1 MPTMGPIMDFCSC
14 SEWFTMVNMPP
25 ESKPRPTMRMGR
37 RIRDAR
43 EGKKLS
49 TQAAA
54 ASSRISPGY
63 LFKLESGLVGTPSP
77 RVLHRVGEVLDI
89 GYWELMRLA
98 GYVAPEGEDV
108 GEVPPAQAHEEGED
122 MSEQPTNER
131 IVELLEAIQ
140 AELAD
145 VRRAQAEVLEALRD

>member
-1 MPTMGPIMDFCSC
+1 MA
-14 SEWFTMVNMPP
+14 NMP
-25 ESKPRPTMRMGR
+25 EAKPTRRPTSRMGR
-37 RIRDAR
+37 RLRSAR
-43 EGKKLS
+43 EAQQLS

-54 ASSRISPGY
+54 AAANISPGY

-77 RVLHRVGEVLDI
+77 RVLHRIGGVLAI

-98 GYVAPEGEDV
+98 GYVTPEDEDV
-108 GEVPPAQAHEEGED
+108 GEVPPAQAHEEGDE
-122 MSEQPTNER
+122 MSDQPTNER

-145 VRRAQAEVLEALRD
+145 LRQAQAELMDALPKG